1 MDVWLV
7 TPAWRRFAVTRLVLA
22 QRRVLCDELAARGIT
37 ASCVVIADDENLDIA
52 AELGFDTVEMDNS
65 QLGRKLNA
73 GFRYSAAQGAD
84 YLAFVGSDDW
94 LHPDLFAPLLD
105 EPGCVISGRILALC
119 DLLGGRLRYVAG
131 RGRQGVIPWLIPRA
145 ALEPCG
151 FAPLPDGQNRGLD
164 LHLALALADAEWRF
178 HDPHPLARVDFKS
191 HLNMTPYGAARAIGG
206 EKSDPWGE
214 LATRYPADLVALA
227 ESTAAEYR
235 YAEAAA

>member
-7 TPAWRRFAVTRLVLA
+7 TPAWRRFSVTRLALA

-37 ASCVVIADDENLDIA
+37 ASCVVVADDENLEIA
-52 AELGFDTVEMDNS
+52 AEHGFETVEVGNS
-65 QLGRKLNA
+65 QVGRKLNA
-73 GFRYSAAQGAD
+73 GLGYAAAQGAD

-94 LHPDLFAPLLD
+94 LHPDLFEPLLD
-105 EPGCVISGRILALC
+105 EPGCVVSGRILALC
-119 DLLGGRLRYVAG
+119 DLVGGRLRYVAG

-151 FAPLPDGQNRGLD
+151 FAPLPDAQNRGLD
-164 LHLALALADAEWRF
+164 LNLALALADAEWRF

-191 HLNMTPYGAARAIGG
+191 DLNMTPYRAALGYGG
-206 EKSDPWGE
+206 ERLDPWE
-214 LATRYPADLVALA
+214 ALATAYPADLVALA
-227 ESTAAEYR
+227 ERTAREYR